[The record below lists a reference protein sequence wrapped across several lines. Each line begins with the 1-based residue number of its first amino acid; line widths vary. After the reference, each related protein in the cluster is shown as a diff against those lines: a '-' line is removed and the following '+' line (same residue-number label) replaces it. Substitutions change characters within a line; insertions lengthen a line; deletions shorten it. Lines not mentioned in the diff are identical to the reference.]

1 VLCLESIYRQLL
13 VFPTFLLI
21 AILISK
27 PYNYRG
33 IMVLSVSERT
43 FTQEV
48 LESPIPVLVN
58 FEAPWCGLCRI
69 IHPLLL
75 HFKVQ
80 CGEQIKLVDVNA
92 DDNFKLS
99 NTYRLKSLPTLLLI
113 ENGVVRRRLEG
124 FRSREDLLQALEEI
138 KLSYGK
144 SPNVYNNSKTVDL
157 ECRSA

>member
-1 VLCLESIYRQLL
+1 
-13 VFPTFLLI
+13 
-21 AILISK
+21 
-27 PYNYRG
+27 
-33 IMVLSVSERT
+33 MVLSVSERT

-75 HFKVQ
+75 QFQAQ
-80 CGEQIKLVDVNA
+80 CGDDIKLVGVNA
-92 DDNFKLS
+92 DQNFKLS

-113 ENGVVRRRLEG
+113 EKGIIRQRLEG
-124 FRSREDLLQALEEI
+124 FRSRDDLRLALEEI
-138 KLSYGK
+138 KLSYI
-144 SPNVYNNSKTVDL
+144 SNHNTLSIPTIADL